1 MTKPANGSSASDR
14 IQLMVDTGARFCITI
29 QTDSTAI

>member
-1 MTKPANGSSASDR
+1 MTKPANGSKASDS

-29 QTDSTAI
+29 QIDSTAM